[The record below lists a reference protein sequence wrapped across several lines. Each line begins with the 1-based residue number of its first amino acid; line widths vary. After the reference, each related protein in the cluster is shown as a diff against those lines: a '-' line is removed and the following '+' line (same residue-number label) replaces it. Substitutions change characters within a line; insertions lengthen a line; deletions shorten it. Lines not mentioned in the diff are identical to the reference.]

1 MPEGHS
7 RCHVPVVGPEKHLS
21 LWCISALE
29 ELLTSEEVHAAGEQ
43 GPGQETAKRPR
54 HAEPAGPAKLVLDAQ
69 KHVVEDQ
76 RGALHV
82 DVNGIPHRA
91 SNAWETCRTG
101 GRCHTELPHRLQWSQ
116 RDHKYKILS
125 YSLLSSGADF
135 RMRRTSLNMRF
146 WPLLCLSPVILADL
160 PLPLLMSAWALSD
173 SVYT

>member
-7 RCHVPVVGPEKHLS
+7 RCHVPVVGPEKHPS
-21 LWCISALE
+21 LWCVSALE
-29 ELLTSEEVHAAGEQ
+29 ELLTSEEVHAAGKQ

-76 RGALHV
+76 RGAFHV
-82 DVNGIPHRA
+82 DVNGVPHRA

-101 GRCHTELPHRLQWSQ
+101 GRCH
-116 RDHKYKILS
+116 KYNILS

-135 RMRRTSLNMRF
+135 RIGRTSLNMRF
-146 WPLLCLSPVILADL
+146 WPLLCLSPVTLADL
-160 PLPLLMSAWALSD
+160 PLPLLMSA
-173 SVYT
+173 